1 MSASLSAH
9 GNFFMTDKEKANF
22 NSREFLRP
30 SVGWL
35 VSPSVVLSSRFVFFA
50 PENVIIMG
58 Y

>member
-1 MSASLSAH
+1 MSASLFAH
-9 GNFFMTDKEKANF
+9 GDFFMRDKEKANS

-35 VSPSVVLSSRFVFFA
+35 VSLSFVLSSRVFLS

-58 Y
+58 H